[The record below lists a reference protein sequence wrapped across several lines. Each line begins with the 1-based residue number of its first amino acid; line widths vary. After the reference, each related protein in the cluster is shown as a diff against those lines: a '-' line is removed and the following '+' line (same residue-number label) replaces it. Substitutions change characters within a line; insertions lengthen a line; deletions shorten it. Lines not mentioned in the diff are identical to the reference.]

1 MAIDSSVAAP
11 VAWPRRHLLTLIL
24 VALAVAWL
32 MFGAP
37 DSPVFLALVQW
48 SPALAMGFGQNILI
62 SLVAIGLGTV
72 FGLLVGALGMSPFW
86 LLRLPARIWIQIFRN
101 APWLVLIYFTTYV
114 FPFEIR
120 IGSTY
125 ISFPDWV
132 KVTIGLALPA
142 SANVAEIFRG
152 AVASIPSTQW
162 EAARSLA
169 FTRGQIFT
177 SIILPQCFKRML
189 PPWMNLYAVITMGT
203 ALASLV
209 GVHDV
214 IDTAQIASNTVNQ
227 TGFTVIIYCS
237 LLVLF
242 FAYCYPIS
250 RLTQRLERRYAFY

>member
-32 MFGAP
+32 IFGAP